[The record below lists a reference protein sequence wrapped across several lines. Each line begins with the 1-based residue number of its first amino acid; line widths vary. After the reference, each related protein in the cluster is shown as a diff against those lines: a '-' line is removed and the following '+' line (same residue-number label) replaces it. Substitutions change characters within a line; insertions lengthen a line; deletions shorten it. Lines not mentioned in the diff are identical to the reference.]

1 MSKKRDMVNC
11 HSIGFDPDLLI
22 CMIIILLPIRS
33 RAYSYFQGLRYEDII
48 NESQREVVEALE
60 LAPSDV
66 VAGRTRR
73 LKRAVDL
80 SLKRKN
86 FLDYAPG
93 VDQETFKAEIYD
105 DIEKIRARDQEYA
118 LLNAHNK

>member
-1 MSKKRDMVNC
+1 
-11 HSIGFDPDLLI
+11 
-22 CMIIILLPIRS
+22 MII
-33 RAYSYFQGLRYEDII
+33 GLRYEDII
-48 NESQREVVEALE
+48 NEGQREVVEALE
-60 LAPSDV
+60 LAPPDV
-66 VAGRTRR
+66 VAGRIRR

-93 VDQETFKAEIYD
+93 VDQETFKVEIYD
-105 DIEKIRARDQEYA
+105 DIEKIRAREQEYA

>member
-1 MSKKRDMVNC
+1 M
-11 HSIGFDPDLLI
+11 
-22 CMIIILLPIRS
+22 
-33 RAYSYFQGLRYEDII
+33 
-48 NESQREVVEALE
+48 EALE
-60 LAPSDV
+60 LAPPEV
-66 VAGRTRR
+66 AAGRIRR

-93 VDQETFKAEIYD
+93 VEQETYKVEIYD
-105 DIEKIRARDQEYA
+105 DIEKIRAREQEYA

>member
-1 MSKKRDMVNC
+1 MV
-11 HSIGFDPDLLI
+11 LLCII
-22 CMIIILLPIRS
+22 CTHVHNSFIHIFTLIL
-33 RAYSYFQGLRYEDII
+33 GLRYEDII

-60 LAPSDV
+60 LAPPEV
-66 VAGRTRR
+66 AAGRIRR

-93 VDQETFKAEIYD
+93 VEQETFKVEIYD
-105 DIEKIRARDQEYA
+105 DIEKIRAREQEYA